1 MTDFDNLKQQIE
13 QYVRTGMTEAKRQE
27 LLKKAEDMG
36 INGGQ
41 LVMLIK
47 NAELELKFATGISNK
62 EYPTEIGSGLMTSNN
77 EETSSGFVTD
87 ITPGNAVAAAVA
99 ASVQEQ
105 NNGSGFVTE
114 NSTEDNNASGFVNDY
129 NSTDSDSGFSSAR
142 DSFKDQFSEIK
153 KLESTG
159 AMADLYS
166 AIHLGRR
173 KVIIKRI
180 KEQYRNNKEYID
192 LFYKEFDTGYSLE
205 NTNIVH
211 FYGKGEDEQGPYYYM
226 EYVDGR
232 TLDKFIHIE
241 KNQQPAVVTKIVLQ
255 ILDALKYMH
264 QKQVFHR
271 DLKPENI
278 MLTYKGDNVKIIDFG
293 LAAADSLVDNLTKAG
308 TPKYSAPELL
318 RDATKA
324 DQRTDIFSLGMMII
338 EIFTG
343 SPDRRKLGEIK
354 NSVYK
359 EIADKATMMLP
370 SDRYQSCDEIINVL
384 SVIQP
389 YKSQVANA
397 PIPKWLEEK
406 IKEYAADGVITR
418 NERII
423 LDKEIAKA
431 NADKDLVDAMIN
443 DEIEKAIQRKRNE
456 EARRRMTMSDKPAYT
471 QTGNQNDSSLGKLL
485 KILIAIIAILAIIY
499 AIMKFSGAGSSLIGD
514 KSTTETSVTES
525 FNKGEIVYTTTTVN
539 LRQLAS
545 ETSKIIRQCPKNTQ
559 VEVISEGYYW
569 LEVKVN
575 NKRGYMAKQYLSHK
589 RQ

>member
-456 EARRRMTMSDKPAYT
+456 EARRRMTMTDKPAYT

-525 FNKGEIVYTTTTVN
+525 FNK
-539 LRQLAS
+539 
-545 ETSKIIRQCPKNTQ
+545 
-559 VEVISEGYYW
+559 
-569 LEVKVN
+569 
-575 NKRGYMAKQYLSHK
+575 AKLFTPLQ
-589 RQ
+589 Q